1 MPLPQPLPNMNMN
14 HGLQNIIS
22 QQPGAPYKCRLTII
36 LRTNKLHSWAII
48 HRPTQIIW
56 LHNRIQFR
64 PVHTRVLHHMEH
76 RILTP
81 EDTECQ
87 ADIHRNVRMIT
98 TAEECTTESGLE

>member
-1 MPLPQPLPNMNMN
+1 MPPQQPLPNMSMN
-14 HGLQNIIS
+14 HGPQNIIS
-22 QQPGAPYKCRLTII
+22 QQPEAPCQCRLTII

-64 PVHTRVLHHMEH
+64 PVHTQVLHHMEH